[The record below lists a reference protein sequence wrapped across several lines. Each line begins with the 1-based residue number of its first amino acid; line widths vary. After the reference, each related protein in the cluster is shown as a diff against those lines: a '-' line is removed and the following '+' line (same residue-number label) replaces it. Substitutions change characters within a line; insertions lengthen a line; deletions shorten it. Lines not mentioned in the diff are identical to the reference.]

1 MRAWTG
7 VAAARA
13 SWALLPEPRIVTAIL
28 SSWYVSCAILG
39 AELLH
44 LPAYGWFAT
53 LLIGGGLV
61 AASACLAGQW
71 WIERVGIILLAA
83 AWSIRVSMI
92 IMVPPTLWIQ
102 ATGVF
107 GVAVLLATRVARIW
121 GLPADP
127 MRARGVS

>member
-39 AELLH
+39 AKLLH
-44 LPAYGWFAT
+44 LPAYGWFAV

-71 WIERVGIILLAA
+71 WIERVGIILLVA
-83 AWSIRVSMI
+83 AWSIRLSMI
-92 IMVPPTLWIQ
+92 LMVPPPTLWVQ
-102 ATGVF
+102 TTGLA
-107 GVAVLLATRVARIW
+107 GIAALLVTRVARIW
-121 GLPADP
+121 GLPSDP
-127 MRARGVS
+127 RRGVR